1 MKAEQF
7 VFWLQGLLE
16 IGKPE
21 TLNKEQVEII
31 KNHLN
36 LVFKHEIDPSLNEGK
51 SKEEVKEL
59 QDVHDGKKKKLSD
72 FSPPLKK
79 DKSVVDWLSD
89 KFKPSHINRPK
100 SWLDDR
106 WRPDGNYDD
115 NLLRC

>member
-59 QDVHDGKKKKLSD
+59 QDVHNGKKKKLSD
-72 FSPPLKK
+72 FIPPPKK
-79 DKSVVDWLSD
+79 DKDAVDWLKD
-89 KFKPSHINRPK
+89 KFKPSHIKPHKFNGGW
-100 SWLDDR
+100 SSGSHDDT
-106 WRPDGNYDD
+106 
-115 NLLRC
+115 LLRC

>member
-1 MKAEQF
+1 MESKSF
-7 VFWLQGLLE
+7 CYWLQGLLE

-59 QDVHDGKKKKLSD
+59 HDIHDGKKKLSD
-72 FSPPLKK
+72 FIKNGPPPKK
-79 DKSVVDWLSD
+79 DKNVVDWLKD
-89 KFKPSHINRPK
+89 KFKSSHINPHK
-100 SWLDDR
+100 SNGG
-106 WRPDGNYDD
+106 WRSGSYDD
-115 NLLRC
+115 TLFRC

>member
-51 SKEEVKEL
+51 SKEEVQDL
-59 QDVHDGKKKKLSD
+59 QNVHYGKKKKLSD
-72 FSPPLKK
+72 FSPPPKK
-79 DKSVVDWLSD
+79 DKDVVDWLKD
-89 KFKPSHINRPK
+89 KFKPSHINKPN
-100 SWLDDR
+100 SWLHDD
-106 WRPDGNYDD
+106 WRPNGNSD
-115 NLLRC
+115 NNLYRC